1 MRIRYHDL
9 GVSQDKV
16 NHVVEREIRILEK
29 KLADLE
35 DDLKLLDITLEH
47 QQRSN
52 TYVARLLLK
61 IPGPDIAAKGE
72 GQNPAQAL
80 RDAFA
85 DLYDELERQLA
96 KIRNEPFIR
105 RARLHPGLARPQA
118 VPPVEEGETGETR
131 EATTGGE
138 Q

>member
-9 GVSQDKV
+9 GVSLDKV
-16 NHVVEREIRILEK
+16 NHIVEREMRILEK
-29 KLADLE
+29 KLADLD

-47 QQRSN
+47 MQRSD
-52 TYVARLLLK
+52 TYIARLHLR
-61 IPGPDIAAKGE
+61 IPGPDIAARGE

-118 VPPVEEGETGETR
+118 VPSEEGEAGQTPET
-131 EATTGGE
+131 TSGSE

>member
-9 GVSQDKV
+9 GVSLDKV
-16 NHVVEREIRILEK
+16 NHIVEREMRILEK
-29 KLADLE
+29 KLADLD

-47 QQRSN
+47 MQRSD
-52 TYVARLLLK
+52 TYIARLHLR
-61 IPGPDIAAKGE
+61 IPGPDIAARGE

-118 VPPVEEGETGETR
+118 VPSEEGEADQTPET
-131 EATTGGE
+131 TSGSE